1 MQMDDLIIRIGKLVK
16 EQRLEK
22 EYSTQELA
30 EKLDVSAGLINNI
43 ENGKT
48 DTFNV
53 TLMGKLCS
61 SLDIDIM
68 SLLANKVDDVLNLLN
83 ISSDIP
89 EELLVYT
96 DKLIHEYTKA
106 AIELNFNSSK
116 LETLL
121 NKLLYEINF
130 VVDIEK

>member
-1 MQMDDLIIRIGKLVK
+1 MDDLIIRIGKLVK
-16 EQRLEK
+16 EKRLER
-22 EYSTQELA
+22 EFSTQCLA

-53 TLMGKLCS
+53 VLMNKLCS
-61 SLDIDIM
+61 TLGIDII
-68 SLLANKVDDVLNLLN
+68 SLLANKVDDVLDLHN
-83 ISSDIP
+83 ISRDMP
-89 EELLVYT
+89 VELSVYT
-96 DKLIHEYTKA
+96 EKLIHEYARA

-121 NKLLYEINF
+121 NKLIYEINF
-130 VVDIEK
+130 VVDINK

>member
-1 MQMDDLIIRIGKLVK
+1 MDNLIIRIGKLVK
-16 EQRLEK
+16 EKRLEK
-22 EYSTQELA
+22 KFSTQLLA
-30 EKLDVSAGLINNI
+30 EELDVSVGLINNI

-53 TLMGKLCS
+53 VLMDKLCS
-61 SLDIDIM
+61 TLGIDTISLF
-68 SLLANKVDDVLNLLN
+68 ANKVDDVLDLLN
-83 ISSDIP
+83 ISSDVP
-89 EELLVYT
+89 LELSVYSN
-96 DKLIHEYTKA
+96 KLIHEYATA

-121 NKLLYEINF
+121 NKLIYEIKF

>member
-1 MQMDDLIIRIGKLVK
+1 MDNLIIRIGKLVK
-16 EQRLEK
+16 EKRLERDF
-22 EYSTQELA
+22 STQLLA
-30 EKLDVSAGLINNI
+30 EKLNVSVGLINNI

-53 TLMGKLCS
+53 VLMDKLCS
-61 SLDIDIM
+61 TLGIGII
-68 SLLANKVDDVLNLLN
+68 SLLANKVDDVLNLNNTSRDVPL
-83 ISSDIP
+83 
-89 EELLVYT
+89 ELSVYT
-96 DKLIHEYTKA
+96 NKLINEYARA

-121 NKLLYEINF
+121 NKLIYEINF

>member
-1 MQMDDLIIRIGKLVK
+1 MDDLIIRIGKLVK
-16 EQRLEK
+16 EKRLEK
-22 EYSTQELA
+22 KFSTQWLA
-30 EKLDVSAGLINNI
+30 EKLNVSSGLINNI

-53 TLMGKLCS
+53 ALMDKLCS
-61 SLDIDIM
+61 TLDIDII

-83 ISSDIP
+83 ISNDIP
-89 EELLVYT
+89 LELSVFT
-96 DKLIHEYTKA
+96 DRLIHEYTKA

-121 NKLLYEINF
+121 NKLIYEINF
-130 VVDIEK
+130 VVDTKK

>member
-1 MQMDDLIIRIGKLVK
+1 MGNLIIRIGKLVK
-16 EQRLEK
+16 EKRLERDF
-22 EYSTQELA
+22 STQLLA
-30 EKLDVSAGLINNI
+30 EELDVSVGLINNI

-53 TLMGKLCS
+53 VLMDKLCS
-61 SLDIDIM
+61 TLGIDII
-68 SLLANKVDDVLNLLN
+68 SLLANKVDDVLDLHN
-83 ISSDIP
+83 ISRDIP
-89 EELLVYT
+89 VELSAYT
-96 DKLIHEYTKA
+96 EKLIHEYARA

-121 NKLLYEINF
+121 NKLIYEINF